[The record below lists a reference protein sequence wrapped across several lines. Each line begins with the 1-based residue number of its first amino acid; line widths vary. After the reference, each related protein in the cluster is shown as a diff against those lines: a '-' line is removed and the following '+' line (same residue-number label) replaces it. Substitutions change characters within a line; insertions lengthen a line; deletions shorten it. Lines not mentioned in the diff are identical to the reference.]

1 MNVTGSTECIDGIAA
16 NHVLISRE
24 KSQSV
29 QARKPI
35 SAETE
40 VIEKKNSLRALSW
53 IFLVK
58 STGHKPIDFDFTRF
72 YFLIFFKVLLN
83 VTGSTECIDDIAA
96 NHVLVNILHVL
107 YTLPEHRVVALDLL
121 YAVAG
126 DTRLVKESLQFG
138 KFFLFLIIIILSFC
152 IRLCK

>member
-1 MNVTGSTECIDGIAA
+1 MHCHI
-16 NHVLISRE
+16 LISRE

-29 QARKPI
+29 HARKLI

-40 VIEKKNSLRALSW
+40 LIEMKNILRAMDFSREINLSQNDR
-53 IFLVK
+53 L
-58 STGHKPIDFDFTRF
+58 RF
-72 YFLIFFKVLLN
+72 HEILFLIFFLQVLLN

-138 KFFLFLIIIILSFC
+138 KFFL
-152 IRLCK
+152 RH

>member
-1 MNVTGSTECIDGIAA
+1 M
-16 NHVLISRE
+16 
-24 KSQSV
+24 
-29 QARKPI
+29 
-35 SAETE
+35 
-40 VIEKKNSLRALSW
+40 
-53 IFLVK
+53 
-58 STGHKPIDFDFTRF
+58 
-72 YFLIFFKVLLN
+72 N

-138 KFFLFLIIIILSFC
+138 KFFIFNYNHIKL
-152 IRLCK
+152 RHA

>member
-1 MNVTGSTECIDGIAA
+1 MHCHI
-16 NHVLISRE
+16 LISRE

-29 QARKPI
+29 HARKLI

-40 VIEKKNSLRALSW
+40 LIEMKKILRTLDFSREINLSQNDR
-53 IFLVK
+53 L
-58 STGHKPIDFDFTRF
+58 RF
-72 YFLIFFKVLLN
+72 HEIYFLFFLQVLLN

-138 KFFLFLIIIILSFC
+138 KFFLFNYYHIKLQH
-152 IRLCK
+152 

>member
-1 MNVTGSTECIDGIAA
+1 M
-16 NHVLISRE
+16 ISRE

-29 QARKPI
+29 HARKLI

-40 VIEKKNSLRALSW
+40 LIEMKNILRTLDFSREINLSQNDR
-53 IFLVK
+53 L
-58 STGHKPIDFDFTRF
+58 RF
-72 YFLIFFKVLLN
+72 HEILFLIFFLQVLLN

-138 KFFLFLIIIILSFC
+138 KFFL
-152 IRLCK
+152 RH

>member
-1 MNVTGSTECIDGIAA
+1 M
-16 NHVLISRE
+16 
-24 KSQSV
+24 
-29 QARKPI
+29 
-35 SAETE
+35 
-40 VIEKKNSLRALSW
+40 KNTLRAM
-53 IFLVK
+53 
-58 STGHKPIDFDFTRF
+58 DFSCEINWSQNDQLRF
-72 YFLIFFKVLLN
+72 HEILFLIFLQVLLN

-138 KFFLFLIIIILSFC
+138 KFFCYYHTKNFYNSGSSLMFAI
-152 IRLCK
+152 

>member
-1 MNVTGSTECIDGIAA
+1 M
-16 NHVLISRE
+16 
-24 KSQSV
+24 
-29 QARKPI
+29 
-35 SAETE
+35 
-40 VIEKKNSLRALSW
+40 
-53 IFLVK
+53 K
-58 STGHKPIDFDFTRF
+58 STCHKTINFDFTRF
-72 YFLIFFKVLLN
+72 YFLFFFLQVLLN

-138 KFFLFLIIIILSFC
+138 KFFVFNYYHIKLRHS
-152 IRLCK
+152 

>member
-1 MNVTGSTECIDGIAA
+1 MFWF
-16 NHVLISRE
+16 HE
-24 KSQSV
+24 KNRKAFV
-29 QARKPI
+29 QARNPI

-40 VIEKKNSLRALSW
+40 VIEMKNTLHAMDFSREINWSQTDW
-53 IFLVK
+53 I
-58 STGHKPIDFDFTRF
+58 RF
-72 YFLIFFKVLLN
+72 HEVFFYYFLQVLLN

-138 KFFLFLIIIILSFC
+138 KFFLFNYYHIKL
-152 IRLCK
+152 RH

>member
-1 MNVTGSTECIDGIAA
+1 MHCHI
-16 NHVLISRE
+16 LISRE

-29 QARKPI
+29 HARKLI

-40 VIEKKNSLRALSW
+40 LIEMKNTLRTLDFSREINLSQNDR
-53 IFLVK
+53 L
-58 STGHKPIDFDFTRF
+58 RF
-72 YFLIFFKVLLN
+72 HEILFLIFFLQVLLN

-138 KFFLFLIIIILSFC
+138 KFFL
-152 IRLCK
+152 RH

>member
-1 MNVTGSTECIDGIAA
+1 LNVTGSTECINDISA
-16 NHVLISRE
+16 NHILISRE

-29 QARKPI
+29 D
-35 SAETE
+35 
-40 VIEKKNSLRALSW
+40 EKKFARIKLDFSREINWSQTDRLRFHEIL
-53 IFLVK
+53 
-58 STGHKPIDFDFTRF
+58 
-72 YFLIFFKVLLN
+72 FLIFFQVLLN

-126 DTRLVKESLQFG
+126 DTRLVKESLLFG
-138 KFFLFLIIIILSFC
+138 KFFCF
-152 IRLCK
+152 